1 MIELSRLLYRIA
13 RIVLKHY
20 ADRVYIEQAVLDHEQ
35 RMKDFLIDLFAGHPI
50 VPIAN
55 HYLMQYVLPGSEKK
69 LWSLLI
75 KMEKYRLRD
84 SFKDMS
90 HYTFDLDS
98 YYKTRIYAL
107 WSEILLCLEMKKVG
121 LAKYLK
127 EFTNLADEDSIRTV
141 CNYL

>member
-1 MIELSRLLYRIA
+1 MSRLLYRIA
-13 RIVLKHY
+13 RIILKHY
-20 ADRVYIEQAVLDHEQ
+20 ADRIYIEQAVLDHEQ
-35 RMKDFLIDLFAGHPI
+35 RMKALLIDLFAGHPI
-50 VPIAN
+50 IPVAN
-55 HYLMQYVLPGSEKK
+55 HYLMQYALPESKQR
-69 LWSLLI
+69 LWALLLE
-75 KMEKYRLRD
+75 MEKYRLRD
-84 SFKDMS
+84 SLEDMS

-127 EFTNLADEDSIRTV
+127 EFTNLADEDSIRTI

>member
-35 RMKDFLIDLFAGHPI
+35 RMKDFLIDLFAGHST
-50 VPIAN
+50 VPITY
-55 HYLMQYVLPGSEKK
+55 HYLMQYALPGSEKR

-75 KMEKYRLRD
+75 KMEKYRLKD

-127 EFTNLADEDSIRTV
+127 EFTNLGDEDSIRTI
-141 CNYL
+141 CNHL

>member
-1 MIELSRLLYRIA
+1 MLYRIA

-35 RMKDFLIDLFAGHPI
+35 RMKDFLTDQFAGHLPI
-50 VPIAN
+50 PIAN

-69 LWSLLI
+69 LWSLLL

-84 SFKDMS
+84 SFEDMS
-90 HYTFDLDS
+90 HYVFDLDS